1 MKDSSVKSLPSLPSK
16 KEAASSLPNRPVLGE
31 AVLAEAVL
39 QVKEGPKEFADVPR
53 VRAGNPLVNRFRC
66 VVEEPPH
73 HQLNVTRVVGVVAV
87 EEEVAEVRSAVH
99 HLANRVVANLDRRQL
114 SDVCFGG

>member
-1 MKDSSVKSLPSLPSK
+1 M
-16 KEAASSLPNRPVLGE
+16 
-31 AVLAEAVL
+31 L
-39 QVKEGPKEFADVPR
+39 QVKEGPQQLADVSG

-73 HQLNVTRVVGVVAV
+73 HQLNVARVVGVVAV
-87 EEEVAEVRSAVH
+87 EEEVAEVRPAVH
-99 HLANRVVANLDRRQL
+99 YLANRVVANLDRRQL